1 MFSLIYFLS
10 ILFKGDDFMDYNELT
25 NKPSINGVVLS
36 DDLKLSDLGL
46 SEMTPDMISEL
57 FLEIFGVIL

>member
-1 MFSLIYFLS
+1 
-10 ILFKGDDFMDYNELT
+10 MDYNELT